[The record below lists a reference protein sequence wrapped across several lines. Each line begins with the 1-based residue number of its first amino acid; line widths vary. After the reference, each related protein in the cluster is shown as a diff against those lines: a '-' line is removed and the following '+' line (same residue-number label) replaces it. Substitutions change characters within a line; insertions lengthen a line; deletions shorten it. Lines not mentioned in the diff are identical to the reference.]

1 MLKKLLLVVLG
12 LVASIGMAI
21 AAVNIN
27 TATEQELD
35 SLPGVGPAKAKAI
48 VEYRKA
54 NGNFKSVDDL
64 KNVKGIGDKTF
75 ADLKSQIAVSGAT
88 TVPAASAAKGEVKA
102 DAGKAKDATKEAA
115 KDVKADTKAA
125 AKETKAETKAV
136 AAKVEDKAEKGKDA
150 VKAAAKDAKADVKA
164 AASSAASSAD
174 AKADK
179 AKAKADKKAEAKA
192 KKDAKS
198 SEKSAK

>member
-1 MLKKLLLVVLG
+1 MLKKLLLAIVG
-12 LVASIGMAI
+12 LVVSIGMAI

-35 SLPGVGPAKAKAI
+35 SLPGVGPVKAKAI

-88 TVPAASAAKGEVKA
+88 TVPAKAEKKETVKEEAKEAKSAA
-102 DAGKAKDATKEAA
+102 
-115 KDVKADTKAA
+115 KADTKAA
-125 AKETKAETKAV
+125 AKATKSEASSAAAAVDKKADKAQDAV
-136 AAKVEDKAEKGKDA
+136 KEKAKDAKEDVKADAKAAKSEAKSAASAADAKMDKAKDKAEKKT
-150 VKAAAKDAKADVKA
+150 KK
-164 AASSAASSAD
+164 AASSASSA
-174 AKADK
+174 K
-179 AKAKADKKAEAKA
+179 
-192 KKDAKS
+192 
-198 SEKSAK
+198 